1 MKNCIRDTERN
12 MGLDVDR
19 VIEQDAVH
27 SHLKCSICMDV
38 LENPLQA
45 PCQHT
50 FCKQCIS
57 QWLNRGNNT
66 CPEDRQK
73 LSLSELKPPR
83 VIQDLLTKLTIR
95 CKNHKEGCR
104 LLSRYEDMKK
114 LIDHETNDCSTGNNS
129 YRTENEILKQRNKAL
144 ENELKNLRKSHLE
157 AVKIKTDLAVA
168 CDRKQNVITSL
179 EKKLSEKNN
188 ELFEFGK
195 LTLTENYSYQ
205 VRLQMPTDQTVFDL
219 EIPKRAIMVSEN
231 TVFTFKKI
239 LKSMYSVTFL

>member
-114 LIDHETNDCSTGNNS
+114 LIEHEANDCSTGNNS
-129 YRTENEILKQRNKAL
+129 YRKENEILKQKNKEL
-144 ENELKNLRKSHLE
+144 ENELKNLRKSLLDAE
-157 AVKIKTDLAVA
+157 KSKRDLAVV
-168 CDRKQNVITSL
+168 CDRKQNVIMSVDKKLKSL
-179 EKKLSEKNN
+179 EKKLTEKTNKSSEY
-188 ELFEFGK
+188 GK
-195 LTLTENYSYQ
+195 LILTENHSYK
-205 VRLQMPTDQTVFDL
+205 VTLQMPTDASFFDL
-219 EIPKRAIMVSEN
+219 EIPYRAIQVMS
-231 TVFTFKKI
+231 
-239 LKSMYSVTFL
+239 